1 MTEDDVAKL
10 NKEKFKAKIRN
21 KNILLK
27 SVNINVPPLFLT
39 DYDVHLNDGCIE
51 FVAKDEKYSAWCIPD
66 DFEYSESF
74 YDDDKEVDIIMANH
88 TNIILGRK
96 NRNEYYRNFK

>member
-27 SVNINVPPLFLT
+27 SVNINVPSLSLT
-39 DYDVHLNDGCIE
+39 DYNVHLNDGCIE
-51 FVAKDEKYSAWCIPD
+51 FVEKDEKYSVCIPD

-74 YDDDKEVDIIMANH
+74 YDDDNEVDIIMANH
-88 TNIILGRK
+88 TNIILGRQ